1 MKTYIETFWWDI
13 YEINMDFEDFLKYE
27 KVQKSK
33 WETDLILKDYQVAIK
48 FTDIKKKTG
57 KRSLFSP
64 DKLPPSGELIEDNKR
79 LWPGTKTFTSEERK
93 NIEEQIRLWLEKTF
107 ENRRKNFLL
116 RREEIL
122 KELARD
128 EERFWLDTTI
138 SKLEELNR
146 IKNKDLI
153 NNLW

>member
-1 MKTYIETFWWDI
+1 
-13 YEINMDFEDFLKYE
+13 
-27 KVQKSK
+27 
-33 WETDLILKDYQVAIK
+33 
-48 FTDIKKKTG
+48 
-57 KRSLFSP
+57 
-64 DKLPPSGELIEDNKR
+64 LIEENKR

-128 EERFWLDTTI
+128 EERFWLETTM

-146 IKNKDLI
+146 IKNNDLI
-153 NNLW
+153 NKIW